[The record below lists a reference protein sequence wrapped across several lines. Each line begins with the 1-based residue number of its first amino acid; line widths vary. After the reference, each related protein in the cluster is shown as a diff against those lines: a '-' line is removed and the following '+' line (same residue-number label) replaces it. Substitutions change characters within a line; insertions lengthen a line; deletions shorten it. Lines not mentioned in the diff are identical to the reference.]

1 MNKITGQSVTQGLL
15 PESVR
20 YSLPRLCAPL
30 ILAFSLL
37 IQDVAIAAPSGSDLL
52 EACTQSMRDG
62 FDSMKGK
69 LCTWYVTPCDCNI
82 DKTIPMVCL
91 PESVSTETLA
101 GIVISGLQQRPE
113 LQQLDATRA
122 AAEILSARYSCPATQ

>member
-1 MNKITGQSVTQGLL
+1 MSKITVQSVTQGSL
-15 PESVR
+15 PETVR
-20 YSLPRLCAPL
+20 YAIPRLSAPL
-30 ILAFSLL
+30 ILAFTLL

-52 EACTQSMRDG
+52 EACTLSMRDG

-101 GIVISGLQQRPE
+101 GIVISGLQQRPD

-122 AAEILSARYSCPATQ
+122 AAEILSARYSCPAAQ

>member
-1 MNKITGQSVTQGLL
+1 MVLTCL
-15 PESVR
+15 
-20 YSLPRLCAPL
+20 
-30 ILAFSLL
+30 LL
-37 IQDVAIAAPSGSDLL
+37 IQDAVAAPSGRDLL

-62 FDSMKGK
+62 FDSMIGK
-69 LCTWYVTPCDCNI
+69 MCTWYVTPCDCNI

-101 GIVISGLQQRPE
+101 DLVIQGMQERPD

-122 AAEILSARYSCPATQ
+122 AAEILSTRYSCPAVQ

>member
-1 MNKITGQSVTQGLL
+1 MSEITGQSVTRIFL
-15 PESVR
+15 PKTVQCTLR
-20 YSLPRLCAPL
+20 RLCAPL
-30 ILAFSLL
+30 ILTATLL

-52 EACTQSMRDG
+52 EACTLSMRDG

-101 GIVISGLQQRPE
+101 GIVISGLQQRPD

-122 AAEILSARYSCPATQ
+122 AAEILSASYSCPATQ